1 MHASLKGKWSCIQQR
16 TALPFWRSRGS
27 LLDEKKLLL
36 LFFYMGNE
44 RTTASSKCDLRTLTS
59 RCLTFGFKPCFKIN
73 FWHILTF
80 LLWILGE
87 KIKKKSL
94 CWYLFF
100 LSFVNQRFYG
110 MYIRTQ
116 SLSRVW
122 LFYNPVN
129 CRLPGSS
136 VHGIFQARILEQ
148 VAISYSRGSSWH
160 RDQTHVSCISCIA
173 RGILYHCAT
182 REALYGTFQF
192 KWTTSIHLGATS
204 AFRSLLLE
212 ERTF

>member
-1 MHASLKGKWSCIQQR
+1 MHAFLKGKWSCIQQR
-16 TALPFWRSRGS
+16 AALPFWRARGS
-27 LLDEKKLLL
+27 LLDERKLLL

-73 FWHILTF
+73 FWQILTF

-87 KIKKKSL
+87 KIKKKSI

-122 LFYNPVN
+122 LFCNPWIVA
-129 CRLPGSS
+129 CQAPLSMEFSRQEYWSRLPFPTPGDLPDT
-136 VHGIFQARILEQ
+136 GIKPTSPASPALPGGFFTAVPPRKPSMERSNLNEQLLSILVQ
-148 VAISYSRGSSWH
+148 
-160 RDQTHVSCISCIA
+160 
-173 RGILYHCAT
+173 
-182 REALYGTFQF
+182 
-192 KWTTSIHLGATS
+192 
-204 AFRSLLLE
+204 LLH
-212 ERTF
+212 FGPFF